1 MNSLQNKILFTGCSY
16 SCGKPSF
23 PYEFSLLVDDK
34 TSSKHSKVKSY
45 AYPGQSNGLILKKVY
60 DTINQEDYKDSLFI
74 CQLTFL
80 HRTGGYHDITN
91 SWVDYQ
97 PEFIK
102 SVPMIN
108 EQTNQLE
115 FPFHIDVNK
124 YLAQS
129 DASNIGGNISNDI
142 ISELKMAYETHLKY
156 VFNEHESFM
165 HLIYQ
170 IDLLKAYVENF
181 NSKIVFM
188 YWPEINNSK
197 ELIELKKR
205 GFFNING
212 EYSILK
218 HTVKNNYCLPT
229 DSHLS
234 ELGMKHIAK
243 ELYNFIYVK

>member
-1 MNSLQNKILFTGCSY
+1 MGCSY
-16 SCGKPSF
+16 SCGEPSF
-23 PYEFSLLVDDK
+23 PYEFAQLIDNKERTDFSL
-34 TSSKHSKVKSY
+34 VKSY
-45 AYPGQSNGLILKKVY
+45 AYPGQSNSLILKKVY
-60 DTINQEDYKDSLFI
+60 DAINDEKWENALFV

-80 HRTGGYHDITN
+80 HRKGEYHDITN

-102 SVPMIN
+102 SIPMVN
-108 EQTNQLE
+108 ETDGGLS
-115 FPFHIDVNK
+115 FPYHIEPNK
-124 YLAQS
+124 SLAQS
-129 DASNIGGNISNDI
+129 YAGNIDLDLPLDVTM
-142 ISELKMAYETHLKY
+142 ELKIWYETYLKHI
-156 VFNEHESFM
+156 FNENEAFKFLM
-165 HLIYQ
+165 FQ
-170 IDLLKAYVENF
+170 IDLLKTYVESK

-188 YWPEINNSK
+188 YWPEINNDK

-218 HTVKNNYCLPT
+218 HTIKNNYCLPT

-234 ELGMKHIAK
+234 EMGMKHIAK

>member
-1 MNSLQNKILFTGCSY
+1 MGCSY
-16 SCGKPSF
+16 SCGEPSF
-23 PYEFSLLVDDK
+23 PYEFAQLIDNKERTDFSL
-34 TSSKHSKVKSY
+34 VKSY
-45 AYPGQSNGLILKKVY
+45 AYPGQSNSLILKKVY
-60 DTINQEDYKDSLFI
+60 DAINEEKWENALFV

-80 HRTGGYHDITN
+80 HRKGEYHDITN

-102 SVPMIN
+102 SIPMVN
-108 EQTNQLE
+108 ETDGGLS
-115 FPFHIDVNK
+115 FPYHIEPNK
-124 YLAQS
+124 SLAQS
-129 DASNIGGNISNDI
+129 YAANIDLDLPLDVTM
-142 ISELKMAYETHLKY
+142 ELKIWYETYLKHI
-156 VFNEHESFM
+156 FNENEAFKFLM
-165 HLIYQ
+165 FQ
-170 IDLLKAYVENF
+170 IDLLKTYVESK

-188 YWPEINNSK
+188 YWPEINNNK

-205 GFFNING
+205 GFFNVNG

-234 ELGMKHIAK
+234 EMGMKHIAK